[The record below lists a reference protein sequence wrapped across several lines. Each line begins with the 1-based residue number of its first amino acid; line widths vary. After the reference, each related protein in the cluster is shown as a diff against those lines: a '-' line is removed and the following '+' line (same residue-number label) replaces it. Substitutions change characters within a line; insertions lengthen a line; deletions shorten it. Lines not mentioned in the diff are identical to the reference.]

1 MLFSTLTSLPAFAL
15 LLLVSE
21 NILSVTAAPFRYR
34 PHVNADIS
42 ARSPTDALFERG
54 ATRPMAKKNAVVAKP
69 TTWKAP
75 DLKTSDYRKTALS
88 HNNGAYVKTAGGSQ
102 VTWKKGAYGE
112 AEHIIEPGAHVKEPL
127 NKLRVPKNHPVVAAL
142 KAALNHKDNLSMLNS
157 ATNKAKAQLAANPSK
172 QNVKSK
178 AAAEHYM
185 QQPDIQKK
193 ASVTMKR
200 IDAATKKYGMKKLGI
215 EIKANVQKNWGH
227 IKRNDVDLDLD

>member
-21 NILSVTAAPFRYR
+21 NILSVTAAPSRYR

-112 AEHIIEPGAHVKEPL
+112 AGNSFTSVGIGIPTDPSHSEHIIEPGAHVKEPL
-127 NKLRVPKNHPVVAAL
+127 NKLRVPKKWAL
-142 KAALNHKDNLSMLNS
+142 D
-157 ATNKAKAQLAANPSK
+157 
-172 QNVKSK
+172 
-178 AAAEHYM
+178 
-185 QQPDIQKK
+185 
-193 ASVTMKR
+193 
-200 IDAATKKYGMKKLGI
+200 
-215 EIKANVQKNWGH
+215 
-227 IKRNDVDLDLD
+227 